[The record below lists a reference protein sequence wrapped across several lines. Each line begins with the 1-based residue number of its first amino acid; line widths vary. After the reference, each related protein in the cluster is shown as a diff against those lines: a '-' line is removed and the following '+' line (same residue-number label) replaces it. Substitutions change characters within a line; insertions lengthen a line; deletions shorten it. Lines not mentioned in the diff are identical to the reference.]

1 MLYYSLEDSALLT
14 MNLPVQFRV
23 QTLVNLNRQSSSR
36 FSQISELNAKFDS
49 QFMKFLLELD
59 WTGLQHHYSLGLYF
73 HFFAHLV
80 GITCHAPSHS
90 IKLTVIIVH
99 SQSHF
104 INYSLPSW
112 LLALFRLFACFRF
125 SLCIFSRN
133 TRRHA
138 WSDMPHTLSV
148 HLGLSRLYFR
158 LLSAIFAYIHFLAF
172 LHLIAFLFGFLV
184 LYSDNF
190 QDLGSCLVSFT
201 LYLGLARSVISTHMI

>member
-23 QTLVNLNRQSSSR
+23 QTLVNPNRQSSSR

-59 WTGLQHHYSLGLYF
+59 WTGLQRHYSLGLYF

-112 LLALFRLFACFRF
+112 LLALFCIFACFRF
-125 SLCIFSRN
+125 SPCISSCHK
-133 TRRHA
+133 RHHT
-138 WSDMPHTLSV
+138 WSDIPHTLLA
-148 HLGLSRLYFR
+148 HLSYIFGYF
-158 LLSAIFAYIHFLAF
+158 
-172 LHLIAFLFGFLV
+172 
-184 LYSDNF
+184 
-190 QDLGSCLVSFT
+190 QSF
-201 LYLGLARSVISTHMI
+201 SVILTFSYFASYSFSFWLFSSFHVQFARP